1 MERSIPIFKTL
12 TSLINKRFP
21 EILRAMGNL
30 LVWWNIADPETG
42 LKSDL
47 FRAGGN
53 RSQSKLQCS
62 ER

>member
-1 MERSIPIFKTL
+1 MERSIPLLITL
-12 TSLINKRFP
+12 TTRINQRFP
-21 EILRAMGNL
+21 EITGEIGNL
-30 LVWWNIADPETG
+30 PVLRNISDPETG

-47 FRAGGN
+47 FRVEGN